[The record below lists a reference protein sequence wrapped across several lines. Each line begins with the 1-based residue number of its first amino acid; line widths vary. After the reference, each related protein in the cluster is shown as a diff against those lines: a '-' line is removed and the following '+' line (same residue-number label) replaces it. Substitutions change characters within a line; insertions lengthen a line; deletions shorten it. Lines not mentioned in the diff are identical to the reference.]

1 VTRQTL
7 TGSLLAV
14 LAFMAVGSSIAAAGE
29 LTAYPVAGGQ
39 AVRYASAGLLLL
51 VLARGRLQRPSP
63 RELLMLVALSA
74 TGLVLFNV
82 LLLEAVRRADAGS
95 VGVIVGAVP
104 VVLVT
109 VGPLLQRERIR
120 PALLGAA
127 VVVAIG
133 AALVQAAGGRMPAD
147 ALLLSLGALACEAC
161 FGLLARPLI
170 PKFGPAGV
178 STWIALLAVP
188 MLLAIGAAADGGGV
202 LATPTRNE
210 ALALGYMAAMVTAG
224 GFVAWYGSIA
234 RLGVERAGLFS
245 GVLPVTALS
254 TGALLGHADVTPQ
267 RLLGIAVVAAGI
279 TAGLFAARRRI
290 PAQSARTPARGR
302 QARASITRPLPAPG
316 GPAYRIGE
324 GQDLRPAN
332 RPARRTA
339 LLEAWRSR

>member
-1 VTRQTL
+1 
-7 TGSLLAV
+7 V

-29 LTAYPVAGGQ
+29 LAAYPVAGGQ
-39 AVRYASAGLLLL
+39 AVRYAVAGLLLL
-51 VLARGRLQRPSP
+51 VLVRGRLRRPSP

-127 VVVAIG
+127 VVVASG
-133 AALVQAAGGRMPAD
+133 AALVQAGGRMPPD
-147 ALLLSLGALACEAC
+147 ALLLSLGVLACEAC

-170 PKFGPAGV
+170 PTFGPAGV

-188 MLLAIGAAADGGGV
+188 MLLAIGVAADGGGV
-202 LATPTRNE
+202 LAAPTRAE
-210 ALALGYMAAMVTAG
+210 ALALGYMAAVVTAG

-245 GVLPVTALS
+245 GILPVTALS
-254 TGALLGHADVTPQ
+254 AGALLGHADVTPQ
-267 RLLGIAVVAAGI
+267 RIAGIAVVAAGI
-279 TAGLFAARRRI
+279 TAGLLAARRPM
-290 PAQSARTPARGR
+290 PAQSARTPARDP
-302 QARASITRPLPAPG
+302 QPRASVTRPLPAPS
-316 GPAYRIGE
+316 GPA
-324 GQDLRPAN
+324 
-332 RPARRTA
+332 
-339 LLEAWRSR
+339 

>member
-1 VTRQTL
+1 MTERTL

-14 LAFMAVGSSIAAAGE
+14 LAFMAVGSSVAAAGE

-39 AVRYASAGLLLL
+39 AIRYALAGLLLL
-51 VLARGRLQRPSP
+51 VLVRGRLRRPSR
-63 RELLMLVALSA
+63 RELLMLGALSA

-127 VVVAIG
+127 VVVALG
-133 AALVQAAGGRMPAD
+133 AALVQAAGGGMRPD
-147 ALLLSLGALACEAC
+147 ALLLSLGVLACEAC

-170 PKFGPAGV
+170 PTFGPAGV

-188 MLLAIGAAADGGGV
+188 MLLAIGVAADGSGV
-202 LATPTRNE
+202 LPTPTRDQ
-210 ALALGYMAAMVTAG
+210 ALALGYTAAVVTAG

-245 GVLPVTALS
+245 GVLPVTALFA
-254 TGALLGHADVTPQ
+254 GALLGHADITLQ
-267 RLLGIAVVAAGI
+267 RIVGIAVVAAGI
-279 TAGLFAARRRI
+279 TAGQLAARRPM
-290 PAQSARTPARGR
+290 PARSARTPARNP
-302 QARASITRPLPAPG
+302 QPRAPAPRPLPAPSG
-316 GPAYRIGE
+316 RA
-324 GQDLRPAN
+324 
-332 RPARRTA
+332 
-339 LLEAWRSR
+339 